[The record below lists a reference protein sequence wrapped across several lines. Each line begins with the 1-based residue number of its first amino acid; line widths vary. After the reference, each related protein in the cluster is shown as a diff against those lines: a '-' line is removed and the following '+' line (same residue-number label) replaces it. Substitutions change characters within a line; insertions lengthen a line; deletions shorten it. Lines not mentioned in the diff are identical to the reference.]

1 MRDYP
6 WLICEKDGEVI
17 GYAYAHRFRTRPAYD
32 WDAELSI
39 YLDRS
44 ATGAGIGP
52 ALYSALLELL
62 RLQNYVNVYGAVSI
76 PNPPSERL
84 HEKLGFERVAVFR
97 RTGRKLGEWRD
108 LAFYHIV
115 LNDYAASPAEVIP
128 FPALAPEAVLRACAE
143 GAARLNK

>member
-1 MRDYP
+1 MSY
-6 WLICEKDGEVI
+6 LIRPARRSDAESCAR
-17 GYAYAHRFRTRPAYD
+17 AYAPYTAMLIT
-32 WDAELSI
+32 ELSI

-44 ATGAGIGP
+44 ATGAGVGP

-97 RTGRKLGEWRD
+97 RAGRKLGEWRD

-143 GAARLNK
+143 GAARLNR